1 MRLIADGVVDRSG
14 VDGLAAR
21 LGYSARQV
29 GRLLTAEVGAAPL
42 ALARAQRARTAR
54 VLIETTSLPMGDIA
68 FAAGFTSIR
77 QFNATILEVYDI
89 APRTLR
95 ERAAARDRA
104 GRSGRRP
111 VLPGAAGG
119 HGAARGQDA
128 AGVLRLRLPFRPPID
143 LGRVFGFL
151 AARAIPGV
159 EVAGADHY
167 ARTISLPNG
176 SGVLSLRLVPGSSW
190 VDCSL
195 ALSDLR
201 DVTAAVQRCRRLLD
215 LDADPAAISGFLAG
229 DPVAGPLAAACP
241 GRRAVG
247 AVDGNEI
254 AIRAVL
260 GQQVSVAAARRL
272 GARLVALCG
281 TPLPA
286 SALVAGLDGLSGAT
300 GLDGHQVTA
309 GAAPERGG
317 ASTGGAGLTHVF
329 PDAASI
335 AALDPAVLPMP
346 LSRARAVVTLAAALA
361 SGDVSLDPGADRD
374 EVGARLLALP
384 GIGPWTAG
392 YIRMRA
398 LSDPDVFL
406 PEDVGVL
413 RALARLTGGG
423 PGTPAAALALAEDW
437 RPWRSYAVHHLWAT
451 LEPPPPEP
459 APPKPAP
466 RVRAPRGPAYRGT
479 ASRGTASQ
487 GTASRVPASRGT
499 VARAGGGGR
508 VSRPSARTRAAFG
521 YPNEV
526 RDDIMASPFLAAGP
540 AAPTWYDIVDSPVGR
555 VLLTGDERALGG
567 LYLLDAGEHSAS
579 VRPEWTRRPGGFAA
593 VAEQLAEYFDGSRK
607 EFDVPLAPR
616 GTPFQLAVWAELTR
630 IPYGVTTS
638 YGAVAAALG
647 KSPVA
652 SRAVGL
658 ANGRNPISII
668 VPCHRVIGADGSLT
682 GYGWGVDRKEW
693 LLRHEGV
700 YTAADLQ
707 PTLFG

>member
-1 MRLIADGVVDRSG
+1 MDDEQRYTAALSKDARFDGVFFCAVRTTGIYCRPSCPAITPKRVNIVFYPTAAAAQQAGFRACKRCRPDASPGSPEWNVRSDVAGRAMRLIADGVVDRSG

-54 VLIETTSLPMGDIA
+54 VLIETTTLPMGDIA

-89 APRTLR
+89 APRALR

-111 VLPGAAGG
+111 VRPGADGSRGADGGRSAVSGPGAGG
-119 HGAARGQDA
+119 DDSA

-143 LGRVFGFL
+143 LERMFGFL
-151 AARAIPGV
+151 AARAVPGV
-159 EVAGADHY
+159 EVAAADRY

-176 SGVLSLRLVPGSSW
+176 SGLLSLRLVPGASW
-190 VDCSL
+190 VDCAL

-215 LDADPAAISGFLAG
+215 LDADPAAISGFFAG
-229 DPVAGPLAAACP
+229 DPVIGPLAAGCP
-241 GRRAVG
+241 GRRSVG

-272 GARLVALCG
+272 AARLVALCG
-281 TPLPA
+281 TTVPA
-286 SALVAGLDGLSGAT
+286 SVVGAGLNGTAGLNGHQGTADGEPGLNGVGLNGTGLNGT
-300 GLDGHQVTA
+300 GLDG
-309 GAAPERGG
+309 
-317 ASTGGAGLTHVF
+317 AGLTSMF

-374 EVGARLLALP
+374 EVSARLLALP

-398 LSDPDVFL
+398 LSDPDAFL

-413 RALARLTGGG
+413 RALGPLTGGG
-423 PGTPAAALALAEDW
+423 PGTPASALALAESW

-451 LEPPPPEP
+451 LEPRPSEP
-459 APPKPAP
+459 APAGSTSRKPA
-466 RVRAPRGPAYRGT
+466 
-479 ASRGTASQ
+479 
-487 GTASRVPASRGT
+487 
-499 VARAGGGGR
+499 
-508 VSRPSARTRAAFG
+508 
-521 YPNEV
+521 
-526 RDDIMASPFLAAGP
+526 
-540 AAPTWYDIVDSPVGR
+540 
-555 VLLTGDERALGG
+555 
-567 LYLLDAGEHSAS
+567 
-579 VRPEWTRRPGGFAA
+579 VRPGARGGTTRKPARRPA
-593 VAEQLAEYFDGSRK
+593 VK
-607 EFDVPLAPR
+607 
-616 GTPFQLAVWAELTR
+616 
-630 IPYGVTTS
+630 TTERS
-638 YGAVAAALG
+638 
-647 KSPVA
+647 
-652 SRAVGL
+652 
-658 ANGRNPISII
+658 
-668 VPCHRVIGADGSLT
+668 
-682 GYGWGVDRKEW
+682 
-693 LLRHEGV
+693 EG
-700 YTAADLQ
+700 
-707 PTLFG
+707 